1 MSNFT
6 DIWQYMPHG
15 MCLLWQPWLVVLW
28 AGSDLLIFLSYS
40 AIPIALLT
48 VLKRRGDVPHGGLVM
63 LFASFI
69 LLCGIT
75 HALSIVTLWVPI
87 YPQLGL
93 IKLATGLVSCVT
105 ALALFRLIP
114 TLVALPSPADMAA
127 ANARLRGE
135 IEAHK
140 ATLASL
146 EATVEAR
153 TAELS
158 RVNAM
163 LAVQAREA
171 VHRSGNLLSVVSSIA
186 QQSARSAQGKDEFLA
201 ALQGRILAL
210 ADATRTVMQGGDG
223 PSSDVE
229 TVVRTQL
236 EKLLPNVRE
245 RVTIAGPAVAIG
257 SEAAQQLGLALHE
270 LATNAQKY
278 SLGPV
283 DAARVAVSW
292 SFEEPV
298 DYGSGS
304 PADPDGAT
312 FRLTWQE
319 YGAGPARDAETQ
331 VPGFGT
337 RLLTRVIPTMLRGS
351 AHREFTEVGLVYRLE
366 VPLSAILPD
375 PAQSGESRHAAE
387 IVDRTFGV

>member
-1 MSNFT
+1 MSNFS

-15 MCLLWQPWLVVLW
+15 MCLLWKPWLVVLW

-40 AIPIALLT
+40 AIPIALMT
-48 VLKRRGDVPHGGLVM
+48 VLRRRETVPHRGLVM

-75 HALSIVTLWVPI
+75 HALSIVTLWIPI
-87 YPQLGL
+87 YPQLGV

-105 ALALFRLIP
+105 AVVLFRLIP
-114 TLVALPSPADMAA
+114 TLVALPSPADIAG
-127 ANARLRGE
+127 ANERLRGE
-135 IEAHK
+135 IDAHK

-146 EATVEAR
+146 EAKVEAR

-171 VHRSGNLLSVVSSIA
+171 VHRSGNLLSVVASIA

-229 TVVRTQL
+229 TVIRTQL
-236 EKLLPNVRE
+236 EKLVPNVRE

-257 SEAAQQLGLALHE
+257 SEAAQQLSLALHE

-283 DAARVAVSW
+283 DDARVAVCW

-298 DYGSGS
+298 SYGSGS
-304 PADPDGAT
+304 AADPDGGI

-366 VPLSAILPD
+366 VPLSAILPE
-375 PAQSGESRHAAE
+375 PAQSGEPWHAAE

>member
-1 MSNFT
+1 MNYLT
-6 DIWQYMPHG
+6 ATWDYMPHG
-15 MCLLWQPWLVVLW
+15 MCLLWQPWLVLLW

-48 VLKRRGDVPHGGLVM
+48 VLRRRNDVPHRGLVM

-75 HALSIVTLWVPI
+75 HALSIVTLWIPI
-87 YPQLGL
+87 YPQLGV

-105 ALALFRLIP
+105 AVVLFRLIP
-114 TLVALPSPADMAA
+114 TLVALPSPKDMTAV
-127 ANARLRGE
+127 NERLRGE
-135 IEAHK
+135 VDAHK

-146 EATVEAR
+146 EAKVEAR

-158 RVNAM
+158 RLNAV

-186 QQSARSAQGKDEFLA
+186 QQSARSAQTKDEFLE

-210 ADATRTVMQGGDG
+210 ADATRTVMAGSER

-236 EKLLPNVRE
+236 EKLLPNIRE
-245 RVTIAGPAVAIG
+245 RVTIAGPAVPIG
-257 SEAAQQLGLALHE
+257 SEAAQQLSLALHE

-283 DAARVAVSW
+283 DAARVDIAW
-292 SFEEPV
+292 SFEEAAQV
-298 DYGSGS
+298 GE
-304 PADPDGAT
+304 ADGASADTGT
-312 FRLTWQE
+312 FQLTWRE
-319 YGAGPARDAETQ
+319 HGAGPASDAASQ
-331 VPGFGT
+331 AQGFGT
-337 RLLTRVIPTMLRGS
+337 KLLTRVIPTMLRGT
-351 AHREFTEVGLVYRLE
+351 AERAFTSQGLVYRLDA
-366 VPLSAILPD
+366 PLSAIRPD
-375 PAQSGESRHAAE
+375 PEQSGEPWHAAE
-387 IVDRTFGV
+387 IVDRTFGL

>member
-1 MSNFT
+1 MSGFS

-15 MCLLWQPWLVVLW
+15 MCLLWQPWLVMLW

-48 VLKRRGDVPHGGLVM
+48 VLRRRKDVPHRGIVL

-75 HALSIVTLWVPI
+75 HALSIVTLWIPI
-87 YPQLGL
+87 YPQLGV
-93 IKLATGLVSCVT
+93 IKLMTGLVSFVT
-105 ALALFRLIP
+105 AVVLFRLIP
-114 TLVALPSPADMAA
+114 TLAALPSPADMVD
-127 ANARLRGE
+127 ANERLRGE
-135 IEAHK
+135 VAAHK

-146 EATVEAR
+146 EAQVETR

-158 RVNAM
+158 RLNAV

-171 VHRSGNLLSVVSSIA
+171 VHRSANLLSVVSSIA
-186 QQSARSAQGKDEFLA
+186 QQSARSAQTKEEFLA

-210 ADATRTVMQGGDG
+210 ADATRMVMQGSAQ
-223 PSSDVE
+223 PASDVG
-229 TVVRTQL
+229 TVVRSQL
-236 EKLLPNVRE
+236 EKLLPGARD

-283 DAARVAVSW
+283 DAAGVDVSW
-292 SFEEPV
+292 SFAE
-298 DYGSGS
+298 
-304 PADPDGAT
+304 
-312 FRLTWQE
+312 
-319 YGAGPARDAETQ
+319 GAGDGETPEPGRFELIWREHGAGMADAVAQQTQ
-331 VPGFGT
+331 GFGT
-337 RLLTRVIPTMLRGS
+337 KLLTRVIPMMLRGT
-351 AHREFTEVGLVYRLE
+351 ALREFTADGLVYRLE
-366 VPLSAILPD
+366 VPLSAIRPD
-375 PAQSGESRHAAE
+375 PAQSGEPWRAAE
-387 IVDRTFGV
+387 IVDRTFGI